1 MTGTRQKI
9 NSHSQSVL
17 RLRVCF
23 FFFFFQLKLVTKLQF
38 NCVHITKLLRLTFEF
53 FFVEFPSVADGK
65 TVRTFFLESLSNMP
79 IEKQSK

>member
-23 FFFFFQLKLVTKLQF
+23 FFFFQLKLVKKLQF